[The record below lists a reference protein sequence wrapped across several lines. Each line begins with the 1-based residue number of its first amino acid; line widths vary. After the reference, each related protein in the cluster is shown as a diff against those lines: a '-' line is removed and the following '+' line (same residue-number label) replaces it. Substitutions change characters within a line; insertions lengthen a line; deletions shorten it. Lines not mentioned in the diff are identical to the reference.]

1 MNNSDGILCS
11 SIHFL
16 LSYNTSLWAWPCDL
30 LWPMEPASGRDTSHF
45 QTACWK
51 WDCMAW
57 LSLVLLRSATGLYIA
72 GEDCFCGLSP
82 RRKCEMPT
90 QGQPTALGRATVN
103 PPLSCCIMEKW
114 MFAGISR
121 LDLGVVSYHGKSPE
135 IGGIRYIIY
144 FHLSAGIAAFDFFF
158 FFCQSW
164 EQMANPFALAPVSCS
179 KWTFCFCF
187 SKRTHR
193 SPLPT
198 PSNLMV
204 NHQGYFVKESLR
216 IIF

>member
-30 LWPMEPASGRDTSHF
+30 LWPMERKWEGHKPLPNSLLEVGLHGLAQPCASALCHRAVHCRWGLLLWSEPQKKMWDANPGSAHSLG
-45 QTACWK
+45 QSYSQSTA
-51 WDCMAW
+51 
-57 LSLVLLRSATGLYIA
+57 LVLHY
-72 GEDCFCGLSP
+72 GEMNVCWYKPLGFGSCLLPWQKPWDWRNKVYHLLSP
-82 RRKCEMPT
+82 KCWH
-90 QGQPTALGRATVN
+90 
-103 PPLSCCIMEKW
+103 SCLR
-114 MFAGISR
+114 F
-121 LDLGVVSYHGKSPE
+121 L
-135 IGGIRYIIY
+135 
-144 FHLSAGIAAFDFFF
+144 FF